1 MNVFGEEWDETP
13 YPTPSGWEQRTKA
26 LVPRGH
32 ALGIRLY
39 ELPPGQTQVLYDFH
53 HGNEE
58 AVVVLRGQP
67 TVRTPA
73 GERELEPGE
82 VVFFPSGPD
91 GAHQLFNAGDERQG
105 ARALQAR
112 PALVDAPPRRRSRLL
127 RRRGTAAV
135 SENTCTRREFDA
147 SASSPYP
154 AKAMLLTNAMD
165 RNRGGAT
172 VRLAGPR
179 GAL

>member
-1 MNVFGEEWDETP
+1 MNVFDEEWDETP

-39 ELPPGQTQVLYDFH
+39 ELPPGQTQVLYHFH

-67 TVRTPA
+67 SVRTPA
-73 GERELEPGE
+73 GERVLEPGE

-91 GAHQLFNAGDERQG
+91 GAHQLFNAGDEP
-105 ARALQAR
+105 ARYLIAANHASPEVVEYPDSGKVLALSKLGPLWSMHRRDDA
-112 PALVDAPPRRRSRLL
+112 VDYFDGEESRL
-127 RRRGTAAV
+127 
-135 SENTCTRREFDA
+135 
-147 SASSPYP
+147 
-154 AKAMLLTNAMD
+154 
-165 RNRGGAT
+165 
-172 VRLAGPR
+172 
-179 GAL
+179 

>member
-13 YPTPSGWEQRTKA
+13 YPTPPGWEQRTKA

-39 ELPPGQTQVLYDFH
+39 ELPPGQTQVLYHFH

-73 GERELEPGE
+73 GERVLEPGE

-91 GAHQLFNAGDERQG
+91 GAHQLFNAGDEP
-105 ARALQAR
+105 ARYLIAANHASPEVVEYPDSGKVLALSKLGPLWSMHRRDDA
-112 PALVDAPPRRRSRLL
+112 VDYFDGEEPRL
-127 RRRGTAAV
+127 
-135 SENTCTRREFDA
+135 
-147 SASSPYP
+147 
-154 AKAMLLTNAMD
+154 
-165 RNRGGAT
+165 
-172 VRLAGPR
+172 
-179 GAL
+179 